1 MLPNRAT
8 HHKFSKLKEDLEALA
23 RRLSLWNEG
32 RIDELLFEGQTMQ
45 DRLKAPENTTNI
57 AKISEKFKVLM
68 SQGSVKGACKV
79 LTNSMP
85 NGILPLSN
93 KRLDLL
99 K

>member
-1 MLPNRAT
+1 MLPNRST
-8 HHKFSKLKEDLEALA
+8 HHKCSKSKEYLEALV

-32 RIDELLFEGQTMQ
+32 RIDELLFEGRTMQ

-68 SQGSVKGACKV
+68 TKGNVNGVWKV

-93 KRLDLL
+93 KTPDLL